1 MKRLMGLMVVAGLL
15 ASASMA
21 HAQSCAG
28 FTDVAAASS
37 FCPSVEWLKNRKITK
52 GGTCPPGVN
61 VYCPDDPVTR
71 LQMAAFMN
79 RMGTAMTPEILFV
92 DQNPGGVTI
101 QGGSYGF
108 VCLTSPYTVVG
119 FPRRMVARG
128 LAWGI
133 VTAPVSWWA
142 DIWYSTDGGATFG
155 YITNYIPSQTATV
168 GGQLTENTTFAQMD
182 LAVGSTYIFAILIR
196 ESTDL
201 PGGTG
206 DFSDLACHLMV
217 EIGNRNGTSS
227 PYDAT
232 EAAPAAAPAATP
244 AATPATGAGKF
255 ARNANAAPLP
265 R

>member
-1 MKRLMGLMVVAGLL
+1 MKRSLIASMVAAGLL

-28 FTDVAAASS
+28 FTDVGAAST

-133 VTAPVSWWA
+133 VTAAVTWMA
-142 DIWYSTDGGATFG
+142 DVWYSTDGGATFSP
-155 YITNYIPSQTATV
+155 IVNYIPQQDAGA
-168 GGQLTENTTFAQMD
+168 GGAMTQGSTFAQTD
-182 LAVGSTYIFAILIR
+182 LAVGSTYVFAILIR
-196 ESTDL
+196 KSVDL
-201 PGGTG
+201 TGGTG
-206 DFSDLACHLMV
+206 NFSDLACHLMV

-227 PYDAT
+227 PFD
-232 EAAPAAAPAATP
+232 EAEASPAAAPV
-244 AATPATGAGKF
+244 TGAGMF
-255 ARNANAAPLP
+255 ARNANAVSLP